1 LLILVPTTVLG
12 GVLKLSVCVLCRN
25 EVDSIGQ
32 TLHDLAH
39 QSFFEE
45 FEVLVADG
53 LSDDGSRELLA
64 EFSTTDLPYRLRVLD
79 NTAIT
84 IASGSNLMVSEA
96 SGEYIIMLGGH
107 CRLPSDYLESIMS
120 VLRKPGHDIVGPV
133 TRYIPGGKTT
143 VASDIALALNTRVGN
158 GGTPGRQ
165 SLREATR
172 VIHAPMHCYRREV
185 WEAVGGYDE
194 SLLTND
200 DFDFDYRAHL
210 QGFSVWSL
218 PHPKYALV
226 ARTSIPALVR
236 QRIRYGYWTW
246 QRVKRYPRSL
256 RVRQLLPVTVTA
268 GIMASLVSV
277 LWVPE
282 AVLLPIVY
290 SLFLST
296 YAARLAIRQDIGARW
311 WRLAFIYAAIHLSWG
326 SGFIW
331 GMATQPIRNIK

>member
-1 LLILVPTTVLG
+1 MLG
-12 GVLKLSVCVLCRN
+12 GILKLSVCVLCRN

-32 TLHDLAH
+32 TLYDLAH
-39 QSFFEE
+39 QLFSEE

-64 EFSTTDLPYRLRVLD
+64 TFSATDLPYRLRVLD

-84 IASGSNLMVSEA
+84 IASGSNLLVSEA
-96 SGEYIIMLGGH
+96 SGEYVIMLGGH

-133 TRYIPGGKTT
+133 TRYIPGDRTA
-143 VASDIALALNTRVGN
+143 VATDIALALNTRIGN

-165 SLREATR
+165 NLREATR

-185 WEAVGGYDE
+185 WEVVGGYDE

-210 QGFSVWSL
+210 QDFSIWSL
-218 PHPKYALV
+218 PHPKYSLV

-236 QRIRYGYWTW
+236 QRFRYGYWKW
-246 QRVKRYPRSL
+246 QVVKRYPRSL
-256 RVRQLLPVTVTA
+256 RVRQLLPVTVTV
-268 GIMASLVSV
+268 GIMTSLLSGR
-277 LWVPE
+277 WVPK
-282 AVLLPIVY
+282 AVILPIAY

-296 YAARLAIRQDIGARW
+296 YAARLAIRHGIGARW
-311 WRLAFIYAAIHLSWG
+311 WRLAVIYAAIHLSYG
-326 SGFIW
+326 SGFLW
-331 GMATQPIRNIK
+331 GMATQPIRNINGERKTKP